1 MALISETDVII
12 LAGGRGTRLSSVV
25 SDRPKVLADVRG
37 RPLLAYLLDSLEKKG
52 FQRVILSIGYMAEMI
67 IQTIGHRHGSLQ
79 IDYSVETEPLGTG
92 GGLKLASIQA
102 KSENVLVLNGDSFC
116 GFDAPDLFAFH
127 SAQHASGTIAVID
140 VADAGRYG
148 RVLLAPDGQILEF
161 LEKTAGGAGSIN
173 AGIYLLKT
181 TLLASLPAGIPLSI
195 ERDLFP
201 SLIGQAFYGFPVS
214 GPFLDI
220 GLPETYAQA
229 ADFFAVV

>member
-52 FQRVILSIGYMAEMI
+52 FHRVILSIGYMAEMI
-67 IQTIGHRHGSLQ
+67 IQTIDHRHGSLQ

-127 SAQHASGTIAVID
+127 SAQHANGTIAVID

-148 RVLLAPDGQILEF
+148 RVLLAPDGQILQF

-181 TLLASLPAGIPLSI
+181 SLLASLPAGIPLSI

-201 SLIGQAFYGFPVS
+201 SLIGQSFYGFPVS